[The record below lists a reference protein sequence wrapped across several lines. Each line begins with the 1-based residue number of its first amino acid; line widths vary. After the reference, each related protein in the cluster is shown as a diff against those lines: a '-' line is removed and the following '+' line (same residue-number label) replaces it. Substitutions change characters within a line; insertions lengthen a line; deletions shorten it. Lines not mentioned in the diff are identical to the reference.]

1 MIHNDLVHVVVSVCC
16 FSLYCCCVSI
26 SCAAL
31 ELDWIVLNLCVCVL
45 HGVELSSRV
54 LFFFAWGSRA
64 FHKTDPNIAHFY
76 GACLVSCK
84 RWWCS
89 A

>member
-31 ELDWIVLNLCVCVL
+31 ELDWIVLNLCVCVAWGRIVVACSFFL
-45 HGVELSSRV
+45 HREVV
-54 LFFFAWGSRA
+54 LFTRQ
-64 FHKTDPNIAHFY
+64 T
-76 GACLVSCK
+76 
-84 RWWCS
+84 RT
-89 A
+89 

>member
-54 LFFFAWGSRA
+54 LFFCIG
-64 FHKTDPNIAHFY
+64 K
-76 GACLVSCK
+76 SCFSQD
-84 RWWCS
+84 RPEHSSFLWRLFGQL
-89 A
+89 